1 MGLSV
6 LCVSPPRFIS
16 HSPDQYLKRLPRT
29 SLEAR
34 WHCTLRVSS
43 AELFILPLLTLVI
56 QSLEGRW
63 KDDWCPHSATRHTR
77 SVVLNVP
84 SWTSSTTT
92 VPWERLRNASSE
104 ALPKIY
110 WGRNLRGEAQM
121 FVVSPALHVIL
132 MITQVR
138 TTELEQGS
146 ANGGL
151 RAKYSPVPVYK
162 MVLDHGCIMAF
173 IYASFM
179 AAFTLQQQKG
189 AE

>member
-1 MGLSV
+1 
-6 LCVSPPRFIS
+6 
-16 HSPDQYLKRLPRT
+16 
-29 SLEAR
+29 
-34 WHCTLRVSS
+34 
-43 AELFILPLLTLVI
+43 
-56 QSLEGRW
+56 
-63 KDDWCPHSATRHTR
+63 
-77 SVVLNVP
+77 
-84 SWTSSTTT
+84 
-92 VPWERLRNASSE
+92 
-104 ALPKIY
+104 
-110 WGRNLRGEAQM
+110 M

-151 RAKYSPVPVYK
+151 QAKSSPVPVYK
-162 MVLDHGCIMAF
+162 VVLGDGCIMAF